1 MESSN
6 NLIYI
11 RRSTWRKAILS
22 ELSTPEIGKEEA
34 YSHKADELLKT
45 FGIQHNFSTH
55 HQRDDCFA
63 FEVIDEKQF
72 IIARLKYGF

>member
-11 RRSTWRKAILS
+11 RRSIWRNAILS
-22 ELSTPEIGKEEA
+22 ELSTPEKGKEED
-34 YSHKADELLKT
+34 YSHKANELLKT
-45 FGIQHNFSTH
+45 FGIQHDFTSH
-55 HQRDDCFA
+55 HQRGDYFA
-63 FEVIDEKQF
+63 FKVIDEKQF